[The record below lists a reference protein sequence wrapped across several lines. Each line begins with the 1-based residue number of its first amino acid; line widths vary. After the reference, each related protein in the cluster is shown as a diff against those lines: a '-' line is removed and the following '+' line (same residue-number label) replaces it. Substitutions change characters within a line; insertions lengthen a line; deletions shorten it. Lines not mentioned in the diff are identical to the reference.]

1 MFYKDAV
8 WTLLRTISPSV
19 TKINAILIQR
29 KKMKKIIM
37 ILSLLIGLLYAD
49 NSMPVMY
56 GGDVDGDACA
66 SIGEIRGINKH
77 DDGFVAI
84 RSGAGSKYSMKDKI
98 RKNGTNVIMC
108 DSHGKWIGIVYG
120 DDCGTSSPIAKK
132 QPYKGSCKS
141 GWVYEKYVV
150 LIAG

>member
-1 MFYKDAV
+1 
-8 WTLLRTISPSV
+8 
-19 TKINAILIQR
+19 
-29 KKMKKIIM
+29 MKKVIILFSVLVCS
-37 ILSLLIGLLYAD
+37 IYA
-49 NSMPVMY
+49 NSSMPVMY
-56 GGDVDGDACA
+56 GGNVDEDACA
-66 SIGEIRGINKH
+66 AWGEIRGIDKQG
-77 DDGFVAI
+77 DGFVAI
-84 RSGAGSKYSMKDKI
+84 RNGAGSKYSMKDKI

-120 DDCGTSSPIAKK
+120 EDCGTSSPIAKK